1 MNPHANTRTTPTHTT
16 PPALACR
23 DVTVRRAHATVLD
36 GVSFAVRAGEL
47 VSLLGVNGA
56 GKSTLLR
63 VLLGL
68 IAPDTGE
75 VLLHGE
81 TLHRQRR
88 RAIARQVAWV
98 PQHHAPQFPY
108 TVEQIV
114 ALGRLPHLGFALW
127 RAPRTH
133 DRDAVHAA
141 LDAMQI
147 AHLAQRDY
155 GALSGGERQRALLAR
170 ALAQGARV
178 LLLDEPFSG
187 LDYGHHLRLLDR
199 LARLAADGYAIVNTT
214 HRPDDACNVS
224 TRVALLDGGRLVADG
239 APREVLDAR
248 AVSALYRARVEQI
261 DVDGQR
267 FFRAASESTNSFDS
281 FDSFATADDA
291 DATAPPASSHPPAST
306 R

>member
-1 MNPHANTRTTPTHTT
+1 MNLRSNWDTLPA
-16 PPALACR
+16 ALACR

-68 IAPDTGE
+68 IAPDAGE

-81 TLHRQRR
+81 ALHRQRR

-114 ALGRLPHLGFALW
+114 ALGRLPHLGTGFALW
-127 RAPRTH
+127 RAPRPH

-147 AHLAQRDY
+147 GHLAQRDY

-248 AVSALYRARVEQI
+248 AVSALYRAHVEQI

-267 FFRAASESTNSFDS
+267 FFRAATDT
-281 FDSFATADDA
+281 FATDDDA
-291 DATAPPASSHPPAST
+291 DATAPLASSHPPAST